1 MPLIG
6 LFLYGLYHLYRH
18 HLRYFCIGVVTG
30 LATVLLAS
38 ATSISWLRFLYD
50 YVPFYSS
57 MREPHKWVMVLVIM
71 YTALFA
77 YTLNHISKRYETNLF
92 SYIFILLLLI
102 VQFRFLFGFWGQVRP
117 VEFPLG
123 WQAAEEYISTDNPGC
138 SRKILMLPWHMYLSY
153 PFTKKIVAN
162 LGGHYFSCP
171 VISGTNMEW
180 GGIYDNNYNSES
192 ARVGRWLQL
201 KSQLTVPPENIGY
214 IVLVKTV
221 DWELYRVIDNN
232 QNLEKVLENDDLL
245 VYKVTPNSSR
255 E

>member
-1 MPLIG
+1 
-6 LFLYGLYHLYRH
+6 
-18 HLRYFCIGVVTG
+18 
-30 LATVLLAS
+30 
-38 ATSISWLRFLYD
+38 
-50 YVPFYSS
+50 
-57 MREPHKWVMVLVIM
+57 MVLVIM